1 MNWQDK
7 IYNGLVESKSTTS
20 LERAERRIAGAS
32 PQHRALA
39 SQAVSKRGS
48 FDVTTGKP
56 VQGPRTKAQRFA
68 SKVRVPARLEPE
80 GETHRVAAV
89 IAKTSKKKS

>member
-1 MNWQDK
+1 MNWKDK
-7 IYNGLVESKSTTS
+7 IYNGLVESKSSTS
-20 LERAERRIAGAS
+20 LGRAERRIAGAS

-39 SQAVSKRGS
+39 SKAVSRRGS
-48 FDVTTGKP
+48 VDIKTGKP
-56 VQGPRTKAQRFA
+56 VRGPRTKAQKLA